1 MKNNKCRFQAASDGK
16 REMVVPLSRGFLLRA
31 DKVAAQ
37 VGQDRDQMI
46 LDWFDF
52 GVPWM
57 ADNLED
63 NVVAASRDEAALP

>member
-1 MKNNKCRFQAASDGK
+1 MKKNKCRFQTAKDGK
-16 REMVVPLSRGFLLRA
+16 REMVIPLSRSFMLRA
-31 DKVAAQ
+31 SKVAAC
-37 VGQDRDQMI
+37 VGHDRDQMI

-63 NVVAASRDEAALP
+63 NVTTANRRAA

>member
-1 MKNNKCRFQAASDGK
+1 MNKNKCRLKAAKDGK
-16 REMVVPLSRGFLLRA
+16 REMVVPLSRGFMLRA
-31 DKVAAQ
+31 DKVAATL
-37 VGQDRDQMI
+37 GQDRDQMI

-63 NVVAASRDEAALP
+63 NVITANRSAA